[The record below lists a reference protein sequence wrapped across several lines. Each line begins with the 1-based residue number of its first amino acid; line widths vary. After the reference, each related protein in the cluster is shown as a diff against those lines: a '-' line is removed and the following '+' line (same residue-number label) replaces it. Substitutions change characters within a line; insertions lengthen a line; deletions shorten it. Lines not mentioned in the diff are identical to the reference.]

1 MTFKFNTL
9 VMSGGGLKG
18 IPMLGSLQYLIDMK
32 HIEIKNIKKYVG
44 TSIGAIINVLLI
56 IGYEP
61 KEIIAEMIQSKYL
74 ENIKVTPFSGLS
86 GKGFLNFEKIT
97 ELLEKLICKKMKRIP
112 TIQEF
117 CHQYNIIFLAISFN
131 YTTQQEFTISVK
143 NSPNLNLLDALHMS
157 SNVPFL
163 FEPFEYEGN
172 QFFDGFLTNNYPIN
186 KLNIDQDTAIGIT
199 HSSSGSGSTSM
210 TKWNLFWDIILIPLN
225 QLQKT
230 KRDPYQDHLLNITI
244 NITKLFDWDYNLDIP
259 KILDQYSDGF
269 LQTKSMK
276 ILK

>member
-86 GKGFLNFEKIT
+86 GKGFLT
-97 ELLEKLICKKMKRIP
+97 SVLEILESSFLI
-112 TIQEF
+112 
-117 CHQYNIIFLAISFN
+117 ISFGRG
-131 YTTQQEFTISVK
+131 SVL
-143 NSPNLNLLDALHMS
+143 P
-157 SNVPFL
+157 
-163 FEPFEYEGN
+163 
-172 QFFDGFLTNNYPIN
+172 
-186 KLNIDQDTAIGIT
+186 
-199 HSSSGSGSTSM
+199 
-210 TKWNLFWDIILIPLN
+210 
-225 QLQKT
+225 
-230 KRDPYQDHLLNITI
+230 
-244 NITKLFDWDYNLDIP
+244 
-259 KILDQYSDGF
+259 
-269 LQTKSMK
+269 
-276 ILK
+276 